1 MSTRRC
7 WRGFTDCPLCCYI
20 AHGRACRVF
29 AGASI
34 VERRNL
40 DDLTVIVDIM
50 NYQGP
55 WLAPPNICLQIL
67 IKDDNVSCA

>member
-7 WRGFTDCPLCCYI
+7 WRGFTDCPLCRYI
-20 AHGRACRVF
+20 AHGRACRAF

-40 DDLTVIVDIM
+40 DDLTVIFNTMD
-50 NYQGP
+50 YLPGSA
-55 WLAPPNICLQIL
+55 LPNVYLQMYY
-67 IKDDNVSCA
+67 